1 VGIKV
6 QQLIKIIINEGFSKA
21 KEVKSMKKFFLAISL
36 VAVLGFIVAPAN
48 ALVGVPDDVPGTDIM
63 APFIYVSMPGFGNEN
78 TLITITEVN
87 GTTTQLAGWVND
99 IDSVQVF
106 NFGGVLT
113 PFDVF
118 GIDGLT
124 LINMMGIGSLAEIAL
139 RTDTDGDGVPDHWVG
154 YVYFFNLNTFEN
166 LISNIYQVYLPA
178 GMAAAINGVS
188 FENKQANVT
197 NLGYSDFLWQ
207 TNGPFAIPFSTWGW
221 NNEAFS
227 ANALNAGNARL
238 ALGSP
243 APIVY
248 FDQALGVWT
257 QLANFFRLLPRYFV
271 LDSNGLSLLIIWTD
285 TFYTQILPPGTVHC
299 NFWNEDEYG
308 LSANIPIDHELNI
321 LRVNSLLPGGLF
333 PVGVYPQA
341 GWIDIATPDIFR
353 TFIVD
358 PQWNFDWN
366 LDGMTDGAQRQW
378 LVYSWQ
384 RAIGPAAEAWEVI
397 HPAHRQAIPF

>member
-1 VGIKV
+1 
-6 QQLIKIIINEGFSKA
+6 
-21 KEVKSMKKFFLAISL
+21 MKKFFLAISL
-36 VAVLGFIVAPAN
+36 VAVLGFIAVPAN
-48 ALVGVPDDVPGTDIM
+48 ALVGVPDDVVGTDIL
-63 APFIYVSMPGFGNEN
+63 APWIYVSMPGFGNEN
-78 TLITITEVN
+78 TLITITEVM
-87 GTTTQLAGWVND
+87 GITTNLAGWVND

-139 RTDTDGDGVPDHWVG
+139 RTDTDGDGTPDHWVG
-154 YVYFFNLNTFEN
+154 YVYFFNLSTFEN

-188 FENKQANVT
+188 YENKEGQVIYPF
-197 NLGYSDFLWQ
+197 YSDNVAPTWLQ
-207 TNGPFAIPFSTWGW
+207 TNGPFAIPFSTFGW
-221 NNEAFS
+221 MNEAFS

-238 ALGSP
+238 SWDFVNAVPSP
-243 APIVY
+243 APILYLDFAVG
-248 FDQALGVWT
+248 LWT
-257 QLANFFRLLPRYFV
+257 QAANFFRLLPRYFV
-271 LDSNGLSLLIIWTD
+271 MDAIGRSLLIIWTD
-285 TFYTQILPPGTVHC
+285 TFYTQILPPGIVHC
-299 NFWNEDEYG
+299 NFWNEDEFG

-321 LRVNSLLPGGLF
+321 LLVNQLLPGGLF

-341 GWIDIATPDIFR
+341 GWIDITTPDIFR

-366 LDGMTDGAQRQW
+366 NDGNTDGAQRQW

-384 RAIGPAAEAWEVI
+384 RAYGPANEAWEVI
-397 HPAHRQAIPF
+397 HPAHRQALPY